1 MSASKTKA
9 VVGLVSGIVAVLLG
23 AAAVVGTLVTN
34 SNMVTAVLAAGTVVV
49 GITVCYL
56 SATKI
61 QDIKRKDIGDS

>member
-9 VVGLVSGIVAVLLG
+9 AVGLVSGIVAVLLG
-23 AAAVVGTLVTN
+23 AAAIVGTLVTN

>member
-1 MSASKTKA
+1 MTIGIKA

-23 AAAVVGTLVTN
+23 AAAIVGTLVTN
-34 SNMVTAVLAAGTVVV
+34 SNMVTAALAAGTVVV